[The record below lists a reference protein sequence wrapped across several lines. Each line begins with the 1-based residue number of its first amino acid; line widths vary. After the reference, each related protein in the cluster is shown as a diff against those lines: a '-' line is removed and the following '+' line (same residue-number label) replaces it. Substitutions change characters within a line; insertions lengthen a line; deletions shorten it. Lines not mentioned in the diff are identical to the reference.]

1 MSKITA
7 RYVGI
12 MLSDYLQDSYTR
24 PGQFLC
30 MASLGGSV
38 KDTVEQL
45 LNDANDDSVPE
56 SITDSEISLA
66 FRKVLRGVD
75 LRYINENGISLD
87 EPPEDRDGD
96 EPNLYIV
103 LEWEAEPSNAEY
115 LRDLSGRLRHVP
127 ATWVDDGDVDKLREI
142 ADFLDSIT
150 TA

>member
-30 MASLGGSV
+30 MASLGGDV
-38 KDTVEQL
+38 KSTMEQL
-45 LNDANDDSVPE
+45 LNDATNDATIPE
-56 SITDSEISLA
+56 SITDSEIGIA
-66 FRKVLRGVD
+66 FRKVLRNVD
-75 LRYINENGISLD
+75 LRYIDENGTPQD

-103 LEWEAEPSNAEY
+103 LEWEVEPSHADY
-115 LRDLSGRLRHVP
+115 LRDLARRLHNVP
-127 ATWVDDGDVDKLREI
+127 ATWVDEGDIDKLRAI
-142 ADFLDSIT
+142 AKTLD
-150 TA
+150 A